1 MATLKEIRTRIS
13 AVKSIQ
19 KITKAMKMVAAAK
32 LKKAQDKI
40 LSTRPYA
47 SKLDELFYHVISL
60 TDIASNKFL
69 EEREIKSQLV
79 VTISSDR
86 GMCGAFNTNIL
97 KFAANYI
104 NKSETQTKVVTIGKK
119 SSDFFRKRN
128 YSIVKSY
135 DHIFNDLTI
144 EFSNSIVD
152 IIVKGYLEK
161 EYDKVVIIYN
171 EFKSVVKQNVIK
183 FDFLPFKF
191 ENTDKRN
198 FENHRFQTDFI
209 YEPDIKDILDYL
221 IPKQLN
227 IQFLKSLLESN
238 AAEQGARMTS
248 METAT
253 NNAADLIRGLG
264 IVYNKARQA
273 SITTELLEIVAGAEA
288 LQKG

>member
-1 MATLKEIRTRIS
+1 MATLKEIRTRIT

-32 LKKAQDKI
+32 LKKAQDRI

-47 SKLDELFYHVISL
+47 SKLDELFNHVTSV
-60 TDIASNKFL
+60 TDIISNEFL
-69 EEREIKSQLV
+69 VERDIKSRLV
-79 VTISSDR
+79 VAITSDR
-86 GMCGAFNTNIL
+86 GMCGAFNTNLL

-104 NKSETQTKVVTIGKK
+104 KESGIETGIITIGKK
-119 SSDFFRKRN
+119 STDYFRKRN
-128 YSIVKSY
+128 YNVIKSY
-135 DHIFNDLTI
+135 DHIFSDLTI
-144 EFSNSIVD
+144 EFSNKIVD
-152 IIVKGYLEK
+152 FIVKGYLEK
-161 EYDKVVIIYN
+161 KYDQVVIIYN
-171 EFKSVVKQNVIK
+171 EFKSVVKQNVVK

-191 ENTDKRN
+191 SGNKEVKYQ
-198 FENHRFQTDFI
+198 NHKPQADFI
-209 YEPDIKDILDYL
+209 YEPGIKEILDYL

-253 NNAADLIRGLG
+253 NNAADLIRELG